1 MGPYTRR
8 TIVGMRIKKAL
19 SSDSRLIAFD
29 GAELSVADLVKH
41 RPRDNAFNPN
51 RSGSFSLVQA
61 TFSVS
66 LLLVEGDEH
75 SIPAF
80 KGEVEARIQTDVLRL
95 AGRFRSGF
103 RYKDDRVKLPLDGI
117 VHARVRSSIVDLWLR
132 SDARDAFQRITLELF
147 TPEAAGEFVEWLPHA
162 TPWPGDDSQ
171 PSPLRDVRPR
181 QNMVW
186 AGAIAGTAV
195 VLVLVLTVLLSRRM
209 Y

>member
-1 MGPYTRR
+1 VGPYTRR
-8 TIVGMRIKKAL
+8 TIIGMRIKEAL
-19 SSDSRLIAFD
+19 SSDSRLIALD

-117 VHARVRSSIVDLWLR
+117 VHARVRSTS
-132 SDARDAFQRITLELF
+132 STSGC
-147 TPEAAGEFVEWLPHA
+147 EATHA
-162 TPWPGDDSQ
+162 TRSSASRWSSSRPKRQASSWSGCRTQ
-171 PSPLRDVRPR
+171 RHGRATTASPALC
-181 QNMVW
+181 
-186 AGAIAGTAV
+186 AT
-195 VLVLVLTVLLSRRM
+195 
-209 Y
+209 